1 MDESVLWSLI
11 STLLGNILPIYSSP
25 ECYLYDEPV
34 ASMVLYRVSALTKGS
49 QSGVAMVTVS
59 VAGLIST
66 TMFSEGTP
74 LRPRKSD
81 VESKETNEGNHD
93 VVSRLIILIVV
104 ILDRHGIW

>member
-11 STLLGNILPIYSSP
+11 STLLGKILFIYSGP
-25 ECYLYDEPV
+25 ECHLYEEPA
-34 ASMVLYRVSALTKGS
+34 ASIVLYRVSALTKGS

-59 VAGLIST
+59 VAGLMST

-74 LRPRKSD
+74 LRPRRWE
-81 VESKETNEGNHD
+81 VESKDTDEGNHD
-93 VVSRLIILIVV
+93 VVSGLIILVVV